1 MSALTGNPFST
12 FLYLVKARSN
22 KQAATH
28 GKYRGF
34 FFAFRGHDLSALKEV
49 LIDDEYH
56 FATPLLKD
64 KKAPVIIDIG
74 AHIGT
79 FAIWCLS
86 INPTSKILSIEADPE
101 TFSILNGN
109 IQKNGAQNI
118 QWAAVNRAAW
128 KNRDS
133 LSFCNQGDSMSHK
146 VSDQGIVSVTGFP
159 LQEVIQASGENHI
172 DVMKIDIEGSE
183 EAFLCENPALLNRI
197 DCIIIELHPNLCDT
211 ARVRSTL
218 DQYYPN
224 IVAIQGRTSSK
235 PLLFCTK
242 NL

>member
-1 MSALTGNPFST
+1 MAFQTLFPSYAWSGEFFSEYIEKRLPVFPHDVDGQLRLRLQENIEMRRFIQRIQSLLHRIKWLSALTGNPFST

-109 IQKNGAQNI
+109 IQKAWISNQTCESEKKL
-118 QWAAVNRAAW
+118 VNR
-128 KNRDS
+128 
-133 LSFCNQGDSMSHK
+133 
-146 VSDQGIVSVTGFP
+146 GFP
-159 LQEVIQASGENHI
+159 KPCSGWSWN
-172 DVMKIDIEGSE
+172 K
-183 EAFLCENPALLNRI
+183 
-197 DCIIIELHPNLCDT
+197 
-211 ARVRSTL
+211 
-218 DQYYPN
+218 
-224 IVAIQGRTSSK
+224 
-235 PLLFCTK
+235 
-242 NL
+242 